1 MVRVIEGRIIQK
13 WSEGKQKLL
22 LLIAVV
28 AAFVVA
34 SESAVINTDGCPKCH
49 KKDASRTCREIF
61 GCTRKREFLKK
72 FYQLLQDKKV
82 PRNNMEYFEDFIP
95 EDD

>member
-1 MVRVIEGRIIQK
+1 LSALFFLDEMNTQT
-13 WSEGKQKLL
+13 L

-34 SESAVINTDGCPKCH
+34 SESAVINTDDCPKCYR
-49 KKDASRTCREIF
+49 KDASGTCREIV

-72 FYQLLQDKKV
+72 FYELLQDM

-95 EDD
+95 EDY